1 MQRKKLLFIAHRG
14 ESYDAPENTLASIN
28 LAWKRDA
35 DAVEIDVQ
43 LTKDEKIVV
52 IHDKTTLRTGG
63 KYKRIESNNYDELLK
78 IDVGKYKGVK
88 WKNERIPLLDE
99 VIDNIP
105 EKKILFIEIKSD
117 ERIIKP
123 LQNLIE
129 QKYFNPAQIKFIG
142 FNINTIKE
150 LKVKFQEIETYWI
163 VEGKNYKTKNLLK
176 KTIKKCLSARLDGLD
191 VQARK
196 YLNKDVIHSVN
207 NSGLKIYTWTV
218 DEPERAK
225 QLYLDGIDGITT
237 NRANWLKHQLW
248 EITNGN
254 VQIKNK

>member
-1 MQRKKLLFIAHRG
+1 MQKKKLLIIAHRG

-63 KYKRIESNNYDELLK
+63 KYKIIASNSYDELLK
-78 IDVGKYKGVK
+78 IDVGKLKDTK

-99 VIDNIP
+99 VIDTIP
-105 EKKILFIEIKSD
+105 GNKILFIEIKSD

-129 QKYFNPAQIKFIG
+129 QKNINPAQIKFIG
-142 FNINTIKE
+142 FNINTMKE
-150 LKVKFQEIETYWI
+150 LKVIVPEIGTYWI
-163 VEGKNYKTKNLLK
+163 VEGKNYKAKDHLK
-176 KTIKKCLSARLDGLD
+176 QTITKCLSARLDGLD

-196 YLNKDVIHSVN
+196 YLNKDVIHSVK
-207 NSGLKIYTWTV
+207 NSSSKIYTWTV
-218 DEPERAK
+218 DDPERAK

-237 NRANWLKHQLW
+237 NRAGWLHNKLIETTISSKQ
-248 EITNGN
+248 ITN
-254 VQIKNK
+254 K

>member
-63 KYKRIESNNYDELLK
+63 KYKRVESNNYDELLK

-105 EKKILFIEIKSD
+105 EKKILFIEIKSN
-117 ERIIKP
+117 ERILKP

-129 QKYFNPAQIKFIG
+129 QKKINPAQIKFIG
-142 FNINTIKE
+142 FNINTMKE
-150 LKVKFQEIETYWI
+150 LKEKFPKIETYWI
-163 VEGKNYKTKNLLK
+163 VEGKNYKTKDHLK
-176 KTIKKCLSARLDGLD
+176 QTIAKCLSARLDGLD

-196 YLNKDVIHSVN
+196 YLNKDVINSVK

-218 DEPERAK
+218 DDPERAK
-225 QLYLDGIDGITT
+225 QLYLDGIEGITT
-237 NRANWLKHQLW
+237 NRASWLKHKLK
-248 EITNGN
+248 E
-254 VQIKNK
+254 